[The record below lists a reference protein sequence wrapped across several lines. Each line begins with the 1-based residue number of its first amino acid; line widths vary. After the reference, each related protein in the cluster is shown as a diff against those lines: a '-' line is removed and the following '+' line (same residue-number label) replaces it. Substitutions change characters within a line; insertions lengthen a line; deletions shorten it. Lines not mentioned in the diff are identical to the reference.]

1 MRVFFLGQNRKMR
14 ERRCAKRTSVFR
26 SRVAPSMKH
35 REKNHETHLVVQ
47 IQRVMPA
54 SQVEEGPPLG
64 PRVRHVLVLGL
75 VHVVA
80 LVRVRVLRGLV
91 VRVLVREV
99 RLAAQSL
106 VSRLGHGNIFRRL
119 VALLVRVSPGSVVF
133 AREARHGRD
142 VRRGGIGRDV
152 RPVDVVL
159 LRVLLV
165 LALGRRRLGR
175 GRAGR
180 PETAGALGLLPRPR
194 IIRGVVRVGSLR
206 LGGIG
211 VQRRYARRAR
221 WCDRDAVARWCA
233 RRVAHGD
240 ARERL

>member
-1 MRVFFLGQNRKMR
+1 
-14 ERRCAKRTSVFR
+14 
-26 SRVAPSMKH
+26 
-35 REKNHETHLVVQ
+35 
-47 IQRVMPA
+47 MPA

-75 VHVVA
+75 VPDVA
-80 LVRVRVLRGLV
+80 LVRVRILRGLV
-91 VRVLVREV
+91 VRGLVREV
-99 RLAAQSL
+99 RLAPVARLAL
-106 VSRLGHGNIFRRL
+106 VARLGHGFIFRRL
-119 VALLVRVSPGSVVF
+119 VALLVRVSPGSVVV

-142 VRRGGIGRDV
+142 VRRGRIGRDV

-206 LGGIG
+206 LGGLG
-211 VQRRYARRAR
+211 VQRRYARGAR
-221 WCDRDAVARWCA
+221 WRDRDAFAWWGA

-240 ARERL
+240 AREQL